1 MVSQWVSPG
10 AHKMSAPAA
19 REIDEIRDE
28 LAGVDASGKHDAP
41 SRLGQPQGGA
51 DEEESIF
58 EEADWNVEPK
68 LKSFQANAH
77 SR

>member
-1 MVSQWVSPG
+1 
-10 AHKMSAPAA
+10 MSAPAA

-28 LAGVDASGKHDAP
+28 LEGVDANGKHDTL

-68 LKSFQANAH
+68 LNRFKLMLTA
-77 SR
+77 R